1 MGRAIDSLIVFRF
14 LKLLVTPFDET
25 KAYELGIIDER
36 GNNLRKANK
45 LNTEEERESYTILHR
60 LVFNIKKLIEKVPGG
75 KTKLGSYAAALFL
88 IKEHTKDKLE
98 DWDMLEKEFY
108 NYLKENDLIE
118 PYDLDEEIQFTDK
131 LTKGKYR
138 LVNDIYTDKTTEVVA
153 KKGDIVIA
161 YADTPPEET
170 IMGEDIFPVIHE
182 KSENEIYISIS
193 DIEEIDEEI

>member
-138 LVNDIYTDKTTEVVA
+138 LVNDIYTDKSTEVVA

>member
-14 LKLLVTPFDET
+14 LKLLVTPFKDT

-36 GNNLRKANK
+36 GKNLRKARK

-88 IKEHTKDKLE
+88 IKEHTKDKIE

-108 NYLKENDLIE
+108 KYIKDNVE

-131 LTKGKYR
+131 LTKGKYK
-138 LVNDIYTDKTTEVVA
+138 LMNDIYTDKDTEASA
-153 KKGDIVIA
+153 KIGDIVVA
-161 YADTPPEET
+161 YKDTPPYDQV
-170 IMGEDIFPVIHE
+170 MGVDIFPVIHE
-182 KSENEIYISIS
+182 KSQEEIYVT
-193 DIEEIDEEI
+193 IEDLEETDEKV

>member
-14 LKLLVTPFDET
+14 LKLLVTPYKDT

-36 GNNLRKANK
+36 GKNLRKARK
-45 LNTEEERESYTILHR
+45 LNTEEEREAYTILHR

-88 IKEHTKDKLE
+88 IKEHVKEKIE

-108 NYLKENDLIE
+108 KYIKDNVE

-131 LTKGKYR
+131 LTKGKYK
-138 LVNDIYTDKTTEVVA
+138 LMNDIYTDKDTEASA
-153 KKGDIVIA
+153 KIGDIVVA
-161 YADTPPEET
+161 YKDTPPYDQV
-170 IMGEDIFPVIHE
+170 MGVDIFPVIHE
-182 KSENEIYISIS
+182 KSQEEIYVT
-193 DIEEIDEEI
+193 IEDLEETDEKV

>member
-14 LKLLVTPFDET
+14 LKLLVTPFDKT

-36 GNNLRKANK
+36 GKNLRKANK

-98 DWDMLEKEFY
+98 DWDILEKEFY

-138 LVNDIYTDKTTEVVA
+138 LINDIYTDKSTEVVA

-193 DIEEIDEEI
+193 DIEEIDD

>member
-14 LKLLVTPFDET
+14 LKLLVTPFDKT

-36 GNNLRKANK
+36 GKNLRKASK

-98 DWDMLEKEFY
+98 DWDILEKEFY

-138 LVNDIYTDKTTEVVA
+138 LVNDIYTDKSTEVVA

>member
-14 LKLLVTPFDET
+14 LKLLVTPFDKT

-36 GNNLRKANK
+36 GKNLRKASK

-138 LVNDIYTDKTTEVVA
+138 LVNDIYTDKSTEVVA

>member
-1 MGRAIDSLIVFRF
+1 
-14 LKLLVTPFDET
+14 
-25 KAYELGIIDER
+25 
-36 GNNLRKANK
+36 
-45 LNTEEERESYTILHR
+45 
-60 LVFNIKKLIEKVPGG
+60 
-75 KTKLGSYAAALFL
+75 
-88 IKEHTKDKLE
+88 
-98 DWDMLEKEFY
+98 
-108 NYLKENDLIE
+108 LIE

-138 LVNDIYTDKTTEVVA
+138 LVNDIYTDKSTEVVA

>member
-14 LKLLVTPFDET
+14 LKLLVTPFDKT

-36 GNNLRKANK
+36 GKNLRKANK

-138 LVNDIYTDKTTEVVA
+138 LINDIYTDKSTEVVA

>member
-14 LKLLVTPFDET
+14 LKLLVTPFKDT

-36 GNNLRKANK
+36 GKNLRKARK
-45 LNTEEERESYTILHR
+45 LNTEEEREAYTILHR

-88 IKEHTKDKLE
+88 IKEHVKDKIE

-108 NYLKENDLIE
+108 KYIKDNVE

-131 LTKGKYR
+131 LTKGKYK
-138 LVNDIYTDKTTEVVA
+138 LMNDIYTDKDTEASA
-153 KKGDIVIA
+153 KIGDIVVA
-161 YADTPPEET
+161 YKDTPPYDQV
-170 IMGEDIFPVIHE
+170 MGVDIFPVIHE
-182 KSENEIYISIS
+182 KSQEEIYVT
-193 DIEEIDEEI
+193 IEDLEETDEKV

>member
-14 LKLLVTPFDET
+14 LKLLVTPFDKT

-36 GNNLRKANK
+36 GKNLRKANK

-98 DWDMLEKEFY
+98 DWDILEKEFY

-138 LVNDIYTDKTTEVVA
+138 LINDIYTDKSTEVVA

>member
-14 LKLLVTPFDET
+14 LKLLVTPFKDT

-36 GNNLRKANK
+36 GKNLRKARK
-45 LNTEEERESYTILHR
+45 LNTEEEREAYTILHR

-88 IKEHTKDKLE
+88 IKEHVKEKIE

-108 NYLKENDLIE
+108 KYIKDNVE

-131 LTKGKYR
+131 LTKGKYK
-138 LVNDIYTDKTTEVVA
+138 LMNDIYTDKDTEASA
-153 KKGDIVIA
+153 KIGDIVVA
-161 YADTPPEET
+161 YKDTPPYDQV
-170 IMGEDIFPVIHE
+170 MGVDIFPVIHE
-182 KSENEIYISIS
+182 KSQEEIYVT
-193 DIEEIDEEI
+193 IEDLEETDEEV

>member
-1 MGRAIDSLIVFRF
+1 MGRAIDTLIVFRVI
-14 LKLLVTPFDET
+14 KLLVTPFKET
-25 KAYELGIIDER
+25 KAYELGIIDEL
-36 GNNLRKANK
+36 GNNLRKAK
-45 LNTEEERESYTILHR
+45 TLSTGEEKDSYTLLHR
-60 LVFNIKKLIEKVPGG
+60 FVFNIKKLIEKVPGG
-75 KTKLGSYAAALFL
+75 KSRLGSYASALFL
-88 IKEHTKDKLE
+88 IKEHLKGKMNDEEL
-98 DWDMLEKEFY
+98 LEKEFY
-108 NYLKENDLIE
+108 KYLKDNDLVE
-118 PYDLDEEIQFTDK
+118 PYSIDEEIQFTDK

-138 LVNDIYTDKTTEVVA
+138 LINDIYTDKTTEVVA